1 METVNIVRTNSKN
14 KDFIDLVSKLNA
26 ELKVIDGDDH
36 DFYMQYNGIDKL
48 NNVIIFYQN
57 NIAQCCGTFKEF
69 NDTSVE
75 IKRMY
80 TNKEARGKGFA
91 TKILLELEDWAKEL
105 GYKNT
110 ILETGK
116 RQKDA
121 VGLYKKNGYKITEN
135 FEPYIGIDNSV
146 CFIKTL

>member
-1 METVNIVRTNSKN
+1 MEAINIVRTNSKN
-14 KDFIDLVSKLNA
+14 KDFINLVSKLNA

-57 NIAQCCGTFKEF
+57 NIAQCCGAFKEF
-69 NDTSVE
+69 NNSAVE

-91 TKILLELEDWAKEL
+91 TKILLELEAWAKEL

-110 ILETGK
+110 VLETGK
-116 RQKDA
+116 RQEDA

-135 FEPYIGIDNSV
+135 FGPYIGVDNSV